1 MAESDF
7 NFDCWEP
14 AITTVIGEQS
24 CLKVSWIFNDNRHVF
39 KVQEDLACWIYEEF
53 RSMLGV
59 HDRNMF
65 LPWYSD
71 IAKMMLRHELSDNPD
86 KLYLIRSQADEWA
99 IRVARRI
106 MYRKITHFDLNAE
119 HLLSEWKHL
128 LRWARAVWECESNDK
143 NEWFKIK
150 METK

>member
-7 NFDCWEP
+7 NFDRWEP
-14 AITTVIGEQS
+14 AITAAIGEQS
-24 CLKVSWIFNDNRHVF
+24 CLKVSWIFNDNRLGF
-39 KVQEDLACWIYEEF
+39 KVQEALACWIYEEF

-65 LPWYSD
+65 LPWHSD
-71 IAKMMLRHELSDNPD
+71 IARMMLRHELSDNPD
-86 KLYLIRSQADEWA
+86 KLLYLRSQANEWA

-119 HLLSEWKHL
+119 PLLSEWWHL

-143 NEWFKIK
+143 NEWFKIT

>member
-7 NFDCWEP
+7 NFDRWEP
-14 AITTVIGEQS
+14 AITT
-24 CLKVSWIFNDNRHVF
+24 
-39 KVQEDLACWIYEEF
+39 
-53 RSMLGV
+53 
-59 HDRNMF
+59 
-65 LPWYSD
+65 D
-71 IAKMMLRHELSDNPD
+71 IARMMLRHELSDNPD
-86 KLYLIRSQADEWA
+86 KIRSQADEWA

-119 HLLSEWKHL
+119 PLLSEWKHL
-128 LRWARAVWECESNDK
+128 LRWARAVWECESNGK

>member
-7 NFDCWEP
+7 NFDRWDT
-14 AITTVIGEQS
+14 AITMAIGEQS
-24 CLKVSWIFNDNRHVF
+24 CLKVSWIFNDNSHAF
-39 KVQEDLACWIYEEF
+39 KVQEALACWNYEEF

-59 HDRNMF
+59 QDRNMF

-71 IAKMMLRHELSDNPD
+71 IARMLLRHELSDYPD
-86 KLYLIRSQADEWA
+86 KLYLIRALATEWA

-106 MYRKITHFDLNAE
+106 MYRKITHFDLTAE
-119 HLLSEWKHL
+119 PLLSEWKHL
-128 LRWARAVWECESNDK
+128 LRWARAVWECESNYK
-143 NEWFKIK
+143 NEWFKIT

>member
-7 NFDCWEP
+7 NFDRWEP
-14 AITTVIGEQS
+14 AITTAVGEQS
-24 CLKVSWIFNDNRHVF
+24 CLKVSWIFNDNRHAF
-39 KVQEDLACWIYEEF
+39 KVQEALACWIYEEF

-71 IAKMMLRHELSDNPD
+71 IARMMLRHELSNNPD
-86 KLYLIRSQADEWA
+86 KQLYLRSQANEWA
-99 IRVARRI
+99 IRVAKRI

-119 HLLSEWKHL
+119 PLLSEWWHL

>member
-1 MAESDF
+1 MEERGR
-7 NFDCWEP
+7 WRR
-14 AITTVIGEQS
+14 VISISTAGSLLSPRQS
-24 CLKVSWIFNDNRHVF
+24 VSRI
-39 KVQEDLACWIYEEF
+39 CEEF

-71 IAKMMLRHELSDNPD
+71 IARMMLRHELSDNPD
-86 KLYLIRSQADEWA
+86 KLYLIRSQADECA
-99 IRVARRI
+99 IRVASRI
-106 MYRKITHFDLNAE
+106 MYRKITYFDLNAE
-119 HLLSEWKHL
+119 PLLSEWKHL

>member
-1 MAESDF
+1 MEERGR
-7 NFDCWEP
+7 WRR
-14 AITTVIGEQS
+14 VISISTAGSLLSPRQS
-24 CLKVSWIFNDNRHVF
+24 VSR
-39 KVQEDLACWIYEEF
+39 IYEEF

-71 IAKMMLRHELSDNPD
+71 IARMMLRHELSDNPD

-119 HLLSEWKHL
+119 PLLSEWKHL

>member
-7 NFDCWEP
+7 NFDRWEP
-14 AITTVIGEQS
+14 AITT
-24 CLKVSWIFNDNRHVF
+24 
-39 KVQEDLACWIYEEF
+39 
-53 RSMLGV
+53 
-59 HDRNMF
+59 
-65 LPWYSD
+65 D
-71 IAKMMLRHELSDNPD
+71 IARMMLRHELSDNPD

-119 HLLSEWKHL
+119 PPLSEWKHL
-128 LRWARAVWECESNDK
+128 LRWARAVWECESNGK